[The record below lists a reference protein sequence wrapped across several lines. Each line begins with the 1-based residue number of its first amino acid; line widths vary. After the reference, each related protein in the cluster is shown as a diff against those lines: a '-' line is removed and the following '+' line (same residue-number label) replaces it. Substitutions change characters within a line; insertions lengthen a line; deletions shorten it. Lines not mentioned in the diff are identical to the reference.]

1 MGSDKD
7 PLDSAHADP
16 APVGSLQLDDVQL
29 PIYDLEAF
37 IDADIT
43 RVSSFST
50 NFGSWAL
57 PPEVGN
63 ALASGDGRGEL
74 EWIHDTGE
82 LVLLGGVPTEGTI
95 SADVTGFAAVSAE
108 LTPAFLGGE
117 AGATVS
123 DGPGMVREYFKSD
136 VLPPGSRV
144 ALMAHIAHGPA
155 AHELLWGWHRQHRTE
170 GGWEWLVERLARIES
185 QTGESEHLG

>member
-82 LVLLGGVPTEGTI
+82 LVLLGGSPTVGTLT
-95 SADVTGFAAVSAE
+95 ADVPGVLADAAAGV
-108 LTPAFLGGE
+108 PAFLGGE
-117 AGATVS
+117 AANAKSLGH
-123 DGPGMVREYFKSD
+123 GMTREYFKSEL
-136 VLPPGSRV
+136 LPRGSRV
-144 ALMAHIAHGPA
+144 AVMAHIAHGPA
-155 AHELLWGWHRQHRTE
+155 AHETLWGWHREHDLET
-170 GGWEWLVERLARIES
+170 GWTWLVERLARLEDK
-185 QTGESEHLG
+185 TGDTHLA